1 MDLHPATNSV
11 NTLGRSLKPL
21 SRAGEQLAFLSSEP
35 LSRPGIP
42 KQSIGGVLLIHD
54 VGCVRLA
61 RGHDKQLPPKGQRM
75 PGLPAEQVPGG

>member
-35 LSRPGIP
+35 LSHPGIP
-42 KQSIGGVLLIHD
+42 KQSIGGVLAD
-54 VGCVRLA
+54 
-61 RGHDKQLPPKGQRM
+61 PS
-75 PGLPAEQVPGG
+75 